1 MNVKKITTT
10 GSLRDF
16 LAQTL
21 LDVKNGDIE
30 LDKAS
35 RITKIAAQINENLY
49 VEVKVA
55 KIRLEMGDDITELG
69 ALPIGEQE
77 RKIAKAA

>member
-1 MNVKKITTT
+1 MSVKKIATT

-21 LDVKNGDIE
+21 IDVKNGDIE

-49 VEVKVA
+49 AEVRVA
-55 KIRLEMGDDITELG
+55 KIRLEMGDAITDLG
-69 ALPIGEQE
+69 SLPIGEQE
-77 RKIAKAA
+77 KKLAAAA